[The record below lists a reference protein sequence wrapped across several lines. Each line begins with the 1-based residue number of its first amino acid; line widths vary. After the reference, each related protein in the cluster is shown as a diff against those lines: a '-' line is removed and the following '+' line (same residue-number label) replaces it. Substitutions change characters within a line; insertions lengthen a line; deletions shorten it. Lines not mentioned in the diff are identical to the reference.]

1 MRPPRC
7 AAPCS
12 AVNFGDVRRDPP
24 TVTPGR
30 GHLRPVGPDRSV
42 QRAGHPQLVDIPG
55 ITASAAAAVG
65 AAATARGAARWTA
78 AASARP
84 AAPGRTAVPYQ
95 ALADRPLRWA
105 GPGTAAVGS
114 ALLALT
120 ATHPTDLA
128 AIALL
133 VGVGA
138 VLTVTDLRWQ
148 LLPDRVTGPTFLLL
162 LLLAGVHAAATHS
175 DAVLLAG
182 AIQGGIAAGV
192 LLCFFVLVEVILNR
206 GGGPGLGDVKLAGLL
221 GFALGALSDPSS
233 SPVWWPAQA
242 LQLLVLGELATVALG
257 LFQRAR
263 TGRWGPVPA
272 GPGFLAAAAAVGTLG
287 TLGR

>member
-1 MRPPRC
+1 VRPPRR
-7 AAPCS
+7 AAPCG

-30 GHLRPVGPDRSV
+30 RHLRPVGPDRSV

-65 AAATARGAARWTA
+65 AAATARGAARWTVA
-78 AASARP
+78 RARP
-84 AAPGRTAVPYQ
+84 AAPNRIGVPYQ
-95 ALADRPLRWA
+95 ALADHPLRWA
-105 GPGTAAVGS
+105 GPGTAAVGA

-175 DAVLLAG
+175 GAVLLAG

-221 GFALGALSDPSS
+221 GFALGALSGPSS
-233 SPVWWPAQA
+233 SPVWWPVQA

-263 TGRWGPVPA
+263 RGRWGPVPA
-272 GPGFLAAAAAVGTLG
+272 GPGLLAAAAALGALG
-287 TLGR
+287 TLGK